1 MAKHSVKTRGTDIN
15 EECAETCYVLENRIR
30 IGSYL
35 CTKCESHKANNMITE
50 QTYKEAKNVVHRYEQ
65 QLNKPIVSGSLPT
78 EEQVEKWSEARMKN
92 FSCSPKLYHKM
103 GALDL
108 LRMLKGNDR

>member
-1 MAKHSVKTRGTDIN
+1 
-15 EECAETCYVLENRIR
+15 
-30 IGSYL
+30 
-35 CTKCESHKANNMITE
+35 MITKE
-50 QTYKEAKNVVHRYEQ
+50 RYLEAKKLTTDYEFE

-78 EEQVEKWSEARMKN
+78 EEQVEKWSEAWMKN

-108 LRMLKGNDR
+108 LRLLKGNDR

>member
-1 MAKHSVKTRGTDIN
+1 
-15 EECAETCYVLENRIR
+15 
-30 IGSYL
+30 
-35 CTKCESHKANNMITE
+35 MITKK
-50 QTYKEAKNVVHRYEQ
+50 QYLEAKKLTVEYEYE

-78 EEQVEKWSEARMKN
+78 EEQVEKWSEACMKN